1 MRGFAEHHNPDS
13 AVGTAVKIC
22 INRGVQPGLL
32 ILDLMDWGDGKAIP
46 PIVVFTGSILVST
59 RTMAIVLLLRAGLK
73 HSSSP

>member
-46 PIVVFTGSILVST
+46 PIVV
-59 RTMAIVLLLRAGLK
+59 LRDLF
-73 HSSSP
+73 